1 MNRKLKIVYLL
12 VLISGLLWSESVG
25 YDKQGLHPVNLTIH
39 DGVGS
44 LLLNW
49 SFSDT
54 IKAKEVNIYKRFG
67 EEDKFSLISL
77 GTFS

>member
-25 YDKQGLHPVNLTIH
+25 SDKQVLHPVNLTIY

-54 IKAKEVNIYKRFG
+54 IQVKELNILFK
-67 EEDKFSLISL
+67 KSN
-77 GTFS
+77 